1 MAAHVETGTML
12 APSNYQSQVIKHLG
26 LVAGMVDELGL
37 VERIDQLL
45 PKDEERRTLSHG
57 QVVKAMIINGLGFN
71 QRALYLSSRFFQD
84 KPVAR
89 LIGDGIEADHINDD
103 VQGRALDVIY
113 GYGLESFYS
122 QLSVQAAVR
131 LGLTCRT
138 GHLDSTS
145 FHVDGEYNSQLP
157 ADETGALITI
167 TKGYSRDHRPD
178 LNQVVLQLI
187 CENQAGIPLLMK
199 PLSGNNADKTGFRET
214 IKTHIGQLQQ
224 DVGLR
229 YLVAD
234 SALYGHESL
243 QEMRD
248 ILWVS
253 RVPETLTLAKDM
265 IQQAAPMLMANPDE
279 QTMMSLCTRY
289 GDIRQRWLIVY
300 SPEAYQRS
308 RQTLNKQFR
317 QQSQTELKAFE
328 SLCKHGFACETD
340 ARHAL
345 DKLQKK
351 LKITELHDITLV
363 EEFRHSKPG
372 RPGKEVQPDRHIIP
386 ITGTLAT
393 RLLPYQQKLAR
404 KSCFIVATN
413 QLDQDELSDAELLQ
427 TYQDQQK
434 VERGFRFLKDP
445 QFMASTLF
453 LKSVKRVMALTVIMT
468 LCLLVYA
475 ALEYRIRKAL
485 REAKETFPNQLGQPV
500 TNPTARWVF
509 QFFAGIHILTVDQMQ
524 VLVLNMN
531 DLQWKLLR
539 LLGKPYEQLY
549 S

>member
-1 MAAHVETGTML
+1 ML
-12 APSNYQSQVIKHLG
+12 APTHYRSQVIKHLG

-71 QRALYLSSRFFQD
+71 QRALYLSPLFFQD

-103 VQGRALDVIY
+103 VQGRTLDAIY
-113 GYGLESFYS
+113 GYGLERFYA
-122 QLSVQAAVR
+122 QLSVQAVIQ
-131 LGLTCRT
+131 LGLTCQT
-138 GHLDSTS
+138 GHLDSTT
-145 FHVDGEYNSQLP
+145 FHVDGVYNSQLP
-157 ADETGALITI
+157 ADEAGGLIHI

-187 CENQAGIPLLMK
+187 CEHQAGIPLLMK
-199 PLSGNNADKTGFRET
+199 PLSGNSADKTDFRET
-214 IKTHIGQLQQ
+214 IKAHIGQLRQ

-234 SALYGHESL
+234 SALYCQETL
-243 QEMRD
+243 QAMQD
-248 ILWVS
+248 ILWIS
-253 RVPETLTLAKDM
+253 RVPETITLAKDL
-265 IQQAAPMLMANPDE
+265 IQQAAPMLMLNSESPA
-279 QTMMSLCTRY
+279 MMSLCTCY
-289 GDIRQRWLIVY
+289 GEIRQRWLIVY

-308 RQTLNKQFR
+308 RQTLSKQFR

-328 SLCKHGFACETD
+328 SLCKQTFACATD
-340 ARHAL
+340 AQNAL
-345 DKLQKK
+345 ETLQKR
-351 LKITELHDITLV
+351 LKITELHDIELV
-363 EEFRHSKPG
+363 QESHHSKPG
-372 RPGKEVQPDRHIIP
+372 RPGKAAQPDRLVVR
-386 ITGTLAT
+386 ITGTPAT
-393 RLLPYQQKLAR
+393 RLLPYQQRLAR
-404 KSCFIVATN
+404 KSCFIVASN
-413 QLDQDELSDAELLQ
+413 QLDHDELPDAELLQ
-427 TYQDQQK
+427 IYRDQQK

-500 TNPTARWVF
+500 ANPTARWVF
-509 QFFAGIHILTVDQMQ
+509 QFFSGIHILTVHQTK

-531 DLQWKLLR
+531 DVQWKLLR

>member
-1 MAAHVETGTML
+1 
-12 APSNYQSQVIKHLG
+12 
-26 LVAGMVDELGL
+26 
-37 VERIDQLL
+37 
-45 PKDEERRTLSHG
+45 
-57 QVVKAMIINGLGFN
+57 
-71 QRALYLSSRFFQD
+71 
-84 KPVAR
+84 
-89 LIGDGIEADHINDD
+89 
-103 VQGRALDVIY
+103 
-113 GYGLESFYS
+113 
-122 QLSVQAAVR
+122 
-131 LGLTCRT
+131 
-138 GHLDSTS
+138 
-145 FHVDGEYNSQLP
+145 
-157 ADETGALITI
+157 
-167 TKGYSRDHRPD
+167 
-178 LNQVVLQLI
+178 
-187 CENQAGIPLLMK
+187 
-199 PLSGNNADKTGFRET
+199 
-214 IKTHIGQLQQ
+214 
-224 DVGLR
+224 
-229 YLVAD
+229 
-234 SALYGHESL
+234 
-243 QEMRD
+243 
-248 ILWVS
+248 
-253 RVPETLTLAKDM
+253 
-265 IQQAAPMLMANPDE
+265 
-279 QTMMSLCTRY
+279 MSLCTRY
-289 GDIRQRWLIVY
+289 GDIRQRWLIIY

-372 RPGKEVQPDRHIIP
+372 RPGKEVQPDRPIIR

-500 TNPTARWVF
+500 TNPTACWVF

>member
-12 APSNYQSQVIKHLG
+12 TSTHYQSQVIKHLG

-71 QRALYLSSRFFQD
+71 QRALYLSPLFFQD

-89 LIGDGIEADHINDD
+89 LIGEGIEADHINDD

-113 GYGLESFYS
+113 GYGLERFYA
-122 QLSVQAAVR
+122 QLSVQAVIR

-138 GHLDSTS
+138 GHFDSTT
-145 FHVDGEYNSQLP
+145 FHVDGVYNSQLP
-157 ADETGALITI
+157 ADEAGGLIHI

-199 PLSGNNADKTGFRET
+199 PLSGNSADKTDFRET
-214 IKTHIGQLQQ
+214 IKAHIGQLQQ
-224 DVGLR
+224 DAGLR

-234 SALYGHESL
+234 SALYCQATL
-243 QEMRD
+243 QEMKD

-253 RVPETLTLAKDM
+253 RVPETVTLVKDM
-265 IQQAAPMLMANPDE
+265 IQQAAPMLMANPE
-279 QTMMSLCTRY
+279 SQAMMSLCTRY
-289 GDIRQRWLIVY
+289 GEIRQRWLIVY

-308 RQTLNKQFR
+308 RKTLSKQFSK
-317 QQSQTELKAFE
+317 QSQIELKAFE
-328 SLCKHGFACETD
+328 SLCKQAFACETD
-340 ARHAL
+340 ARNAL
-345 DKLQKK
+345 EKLQKK
-351 LKITELHDITLV
+351 LKITELLDIKFV
-363 EEFRHSKPG
+363 QESHHSKPG
-372 RPGKEVQPDRHIIP
+372 RPGKDAQPDRHSVR
-386 ITGTLAT
+386 ITGTPASL
-393 RLLPYQQKLAR
+393 LLPFRQKLER
-404 KSCFIVATN
+404 KSCFIVASN

-427 TYQDQQK
+427 IYREQQK

-500 TNPTARWVF
+500 ANPTTRWVF
-509 QFFAGIHILTVDQMQ
+509 QFFTGIHILTVNQTQ

-531 DLQWKLLR
+531 VQQWTLLR
-539 LLGKPYEQLY
+539 LLGKHYEQLY

>member
-1 MAAHVETGTML
+1 
-12 APSNYQSQVIKHLG
+12 
-26 LVAGMVDELGL
+26 
-37 VERIDQLL
+37 
-45 PKDEERRTLSHG
+45 
-57 QVVKAMIINGLGFN
+57 
-71 QRALYLSSRFFQD
+71 
-84 KPVAR
+84 
-89 LIGDGIEADHINDD
+89 
-103 VQGRALDVIY
+103 
-113 GYGLESFYS
+113 
-122 QLSVQAAVR
+122 
-131 LGLTCRT
+131 
-138 GHLDSTS
+138 
-145 FHVDGEYNSQLP
+145 
-157 ADETGALITI
+157 
-167 TKGYSRDHRPD
+167 
-178 LNQVVLQLI
+178 
-187 CENQAGIPLLMK
+187 
-199 PLSGNNADKTGFRET
+199 
-214 IKTHIGQLQQ
+214 
-224 DVGLR
+224 
-229 YLVAD
+229 
-234 SALYGHESL
+234 
-243 QEMRD
+243 
-248 ILWVS
+248 
-253 RVPETLTLAKDM
+253 M

-372 RPGKEVQPDRHIIP
+372 RPGKEVQPDRHIIR

>member
-71 QRALYLSSRFFQD
+71 QRALYLSSHFFQD

-89 LIGDGIEADHINDD
+89 LIGEGIEADHINDD
-103 VQGRALDVIY
+103 VQGRTLDTIY
-113 GYGLESFYS
+113 GYGLERFYA

-157 ADETGALITI
+157 ADETGGLITI

-199 PLSGNNADKTGFRET
+199 PLSGNSADKTGFRET
-214 IKTHIGQLQQ
+214 IKMHIGQLQQ

-234 SALYGHESL
+234 SALYCHESL
-243 QEMRD
+243 QEMKD
-248 ILWVS
+248 ILWIS

-265 IQQAAPMLMANPDE
+265 IQQAAPMLMVNPDE
-279 QTMMSLCTRY
+279 QAMMSLCTRY

-328 SLCKHGFACETD
+328 SLCKQAFACETD

-351 LKITELHDITLV
+351 LKITELLDITLV

-372 RPGKEVQPDRHIIP
+372 RPGKEVQPDRHIIR

-453 LKSVKRVMALTVIMT
+453 LKSVKRVMALTVVMT

-539 LLGKPYEQLY
+539 LLGKPFEQLY

>member
-1 MAAHVETGTML
+1 MAAHIETGTML
-12 APSNYQSQVIKHLG
+12 APTHYRSQVIKHLG

-71 QRALYLSSRFFQD
+71 QRALYLSPLFFQD

-89 LIGDGIEADHINDD
+89 LIGAGIEADHINDD
-103 VQGRALDVIY
+103 VLGRTLDAIY
-113 GYGLESFYS
+113 QHGLESFYS
-122 QLSVQAAVR
+122 QLSVQAVIR
-131 LGLTCRT
+131 LGLTCQT
-138 GHLDSTS
+138 GHLDSTT
-145 FHVDGEYNSQLP
+145 FHLDGDYNSQLP
-157 ADETGALITI
+157 ADETSGLIHI

-187 CENQAGIPLLMK
+187 CENQAGIPVLMK
-199 PLSGNNADKTGFRET
+199 PLSGNSADKTDFRET
-214 IKTHIGQLQQ
+214 LKAHISQLQP

-234 SALYGHESL
+234 SALYCQETL
-243 QEMRD
+243 QEMKD
-248 ILWVS
+248 IFWIS
-253 RVPETLTLAKDM
+253 RVPETITLAKDM
-265 IQQAAPMLMANPDE
+265 LQQAAPMLMANPE
-279 QTMMSLCTRY
+279 SQAMMSLGTRY
-289 GDIRQRWLIVY
+289 GEIRQRWLIVY
-300 SPEAYQRS
+300 SPDAYQRS
-308 RQTLNKQFR
+308 RETVIKQFR

-328 SLCKHGFACETD
+328 ALCKQAFACETD
-340 ARHAL
+340 AQNAL
-345 DKLQKK
+345 EKLQKR
-351 LKITELHDITLV
+351 LKVTELLDIKRV
-363 EEFRHSKPG
+363 QESRHSKPG
-372 RPGKEVQPDRHIIP
+372 RPGKDAQPDQHSVR
-386 ITGTLAT
+386 ITGTPASH
-393 RLLPYQQKLAR
+393 LLPYQQNLAR
-404 KSCFIVATN
+404 KSCFIMATN

-427 TYQDQQK
+427 IYRNQQK

-453 LKSVKRVMALTVIMT
+453 LKSVKRVMALTAIMT

-500 TNPTARWVF
+500 ANPTARWVF
-509 QFFAGIHILTVDQMQ
+509 QFFSGIHMLTVDQGQ

-531 DLQWKLLR
+531 NQQWKLLR
-539 LLGKPYEQLY
+539 LLGKHYEQLY

>member
-1 MAAHVETGTML
+1 MAAHIETGTML
-12 APSNYQSQVIKHLG
+12 APSNYQSQVLKHLG

-103 VQGRALDVIY
+103 VQGRTLDVIY
-113 GYGLESFYS
+113 GYGLESFYA

-157 ADETGALITI
+157 ADETGGLITI

-234 SALYGHESL
+234 SALYCHESL

-248 ILWVS
+248 ILWIS

-265 IQQAAPMLMANPDE
+265 IQQVAPMLMVNPNE
-279 QTMMSLCTRY
+279 QTMTSLCTSY
-289 GDIRQRWLIVY
+289 GEIRQRWLIVY

-328 SLCKHGFACETD
+328 SLCKQAFACETD

-351 LKITELHDITLV
+351 LKITELPDITLV
-363 EEFRHSKPG
+363 EECRHSKPG
-372 RPGKEVQPDRHIIP
+372 RPGKKVQPDRHIIR

-413 QLDQDELSDAELLQ
+413 QLDQDQLSDAELLQ

-453 LKSVKRVMALTVIMT
+453 LKSVKRVMAVTVIMT

>member
-1 MAAHVETGTML
+1 MAAHIETGTML
-12 APSNYQSQVIKHLG
+12 APSNYQSQVLKHLG

-103 VQGRALDVIY
+103 VQGRTLDVIY
-113 GYGLESFYS
+113 GYGLESFYA

-157 ADETGALITI
+157 ADETGGLITI

-199 PLSGNNADKTGFRET
+199 PLSGNSADKTGFRET

-234 SALYGHESL
+234 SALYCHESL

-248 ILWVS
+248 ILWIS

-265 IQQAAPMLMANPDE
+265 IQQVAPMLMVNPNE
-279 QTMMSLCTRY
+279 QTMTSLCTSY
-289 GDIRQRWLIVY
+289 GEIRQRWLIVY

-328 SLCKHGFACETD
+328 SLCKQAFACETD

-351 LKITELHDITLV
+351 LKITELPDITLV
-363 EEFRHSKPG
+363 EECRHSKPG
-372 RPGKEVQPDRHIIP
+372 RPGKKVQPDRHIIR

-413 QLDQDELSDAELLQ
+413 QLDQDQLSDAELLQ

-453 LKSVKRVMALTVIMT
+453 LKSVKRVMAVTVIMT

>member
-1 MAAHVETGTML
+1 MAAHIETGTML

-71 QRALYLSSRFFQD
+71 QRALYLSSHFFQD

-89 LIGDGIEADHINDD
+89 LIGEGIEAAHINDD
-103 VQGRALDVIY
+103 VQGRTLDTIY
-113 GYGLESFYS
+113 GYGLERFYA
-122 QLSVQAAVR
+122 QLSVQSAVR
-131 LGLTCRT
+131 LGLMCRT

-157 ADETGALITI
+157 ADETGGLITI

-199 PLSGNNADKTGFRET
+199 PLSGNSADKTGFRET

-234 SALYGHESL
+234 SALYCHESL
-243 QEMRD
+243 QEMKD
-248 ILWVS
+248 ILWIS

-265 IQQAAPMLMANPDE
+265 IQQAAPMLMVNLDE
-279 QTMMSLCTRY
+279 QAMMSLCTRY

-328 SLCKHGFACETD
+328 SLCKQAFACEID

-351 LKITELHDITLV
+351 LKITELLDITLV

-372 RPGKEVQPDRHIIP
+372 RPGKEVQPDRHIIR

-485 REAKETFPNQLGQPV
+485 REAKETFPNQLGKPV

-531 DLQWKLLR
+531 DQQWKLLR

>member
-1 MAAHVETGTML
+1 MAAHIETGTML
-12 APSNYQSQVIKHLG
+12 APSNYQSQVLKHLG

-103 VQGRALDVIY
+103 VQGRTLDVIY
-113 GYGLESFYS
+113 GYGLESFYA

-157 ADETGALITI
+157 ADETGGLITI

-199 PLSGNNADKTGFRET
+199 PLSGNSADKTGFRET

-234 SALYGHESL
+234 SALYCHESL

-248 ILWVS
+248 ILWIS

-265 IQQAAPMLMANPDE
+265 IQQVAPMLMVNPNE
-279 QTMMSLCTRY
+279 QTMTSLCTSY
-289 GDIRQRWLIVY
+289 GEIRQRWLIVY

-328 SLCKHGFACETD
+328 SLCKQAFACETD

-351 LKITELHDITLV
+351 LKITELPDITLV
-363 EEFRHSKPG
+363 EECRHSKPG
-372 RPGKEVQPDRHIIP
+372 RPGKEVQPDRHIIR

-413 QLDQDELSDAELLQ
+413 QLDQDQLSDAELLQ

-453 LKSVKRVMALTVIMT
+453 LKSVKRVMAVTVIMT

>member
-12 APSNYQSQVIKHLG
+12 TPTHYQSQVIKHLG

-71 QRALYLSSRFFQD
+71 QRALYLSPLFFQD

-89 LIGDGIEADHINDD
+89 LIGEGIEADHINDD

-113 GYGLESFYS
+113 GYGLERFYA
-122 QLSVQAAVR
+122 QLSVQAVIR

-138 GHLDSTS
+138 GHFDSTT
-145 FHVDGEYNSQLP
+145 FHVDGVYNSQLP
-157 ADETGALITI
+157 ADEAGGLIHI

-199 PLSGNNADKTGFRET
+199 PLSGNSADKTDFRET
-214 IKTHIGQLQQ
+214 IKAHIGQLQQ

-234 SALYGHESL
+234 SALYCQATL
-243 QEMRD
+243 QEMKD

-253 RVPETLTLAKDM
+253 RVPETVTLVKDM
-265 IQQAAPMLMANPDE
+265 IQQAAPMLMANPE
-279 QTMMSLCTRY
+279 SQAMMSLCTRY
-289 GDIRQRWLIVY
+289 GEIRQRWLIVY

-308 RQTLNKQFR
+308 RKTLSKQYSK
-317 QQSQTELKAFE
+317 QSQIELKAFE
-328 SLCKHGFACETD
+328 SLCKQAFACETD
-340 ARHAL
+340 ARNAL
-345 DKLQKK
+345 EKLQKK
-351 LKITELHDITLV
+351 LKITELLDIKFV
-363 EEFRHSKPG
+363 QESHHSKPG
-372 RPGKEVQPDRHIIP
+372 RPGKDAQPDRHSVR
-386 ITGTLAT
+386 ITGTPASL
-393 RLLPYQQKLAR
+393 LLPFRQKLER
-404 KSCFIVATN
+404 KSCFIVASN
-413 QLDQDELSDAELLQ
+413 QLDQDELPDAELLQ
-427 TYQDQQK
+427 IYRDQQK

-500 TNPTARWVF
+500 ANPTTRWVF
-509 QFFAGIHILTVDQMQ
+509 QFFTGIHILTVNQTQ

-531 DLQWKLLR
+531 VQQWTLLR
-539 LLGKPYEQLY
+539 LLGKHYEQLY

>member
-89 LIGDGIEADHINDD
+89 LIGDGIEAAHINDD
-103 VQGRALDVIY
+103 VQGRTLDTIY
-113 GYGLESFYS
+113 GYGLERFYA
-122 QLSVQAAVR
+122 QLSVQTAVR
-131 LGLTCRT
+131 LELTCRT

-157 ADETGALITI
+157 TDETGGLITI

-199 PLSGNNADKTGFRET
+199 PLSGNSADKTGFRET

-234 SALYGHESL
+234 SALYCHESL
-243 QEMRD
+243 QEMKD
-248 ILWVS
+248 ILWIS

-265 IQQAAPMLMANPDE
+265 IQQAAPILMVNPDE
-279 QTMMSLCTRY
+279 QAMMSLCTRY

-351 LKITELHDITLV
+351 LKITELLDITLV

-372 RPGKEVQPDRHIIP
+372 RPGKEVPPDRHIIR

-427 TYQDQQK
+427 TYRDQQK

-453 LKSVKRVMALTVIMT
+453 LKSVKRVMALTVVMT

>member
-12 APSNYQSQVIKHLG
+12 APTNYRSQVIKHLG

-57 QVVKAMIINGLGFN
+57 QVVKAMIINGLGFS
-71 QRALYLSSRFFQD
+71 QRALYLTPLFFQD

-89 LIGDGIEADHINDD
+89 LIGEGIEAEHINDD
-103 VQGRALDVIY
+103 VQGRTLDAIY
-113 GYGLESFYS
+113 KYGLERFYA
-122 QLSVQAAVR
+122 QLSVQAVLR

-138 GHLDSTS
+138 GHFDSTT
-145 FHVDGEYNSQLP
+145 FHVDGVYNSQLP
-157 ADETGALITI
+157 ADETGGLIPI

-199 PLSGNNADKTGFRET
+199 PLSGNSADKTDFRET
-214 IKTHIGQLQQ
+214 IKAHIGQLQQ

-234 SALYGHESL
+234 SALYCQETL
-243 QEMRD
+243 QEMKD
-248 ILWVS
+248 ILWIS
-253 RVPETLTLAKDM
+253 RVPETITLAKDL
-265 IQQAAPMLMANPDE
+265 IQQAAPMLMANLKN
-279 QTMMSLCTRY
+279 QAMTSLCTCY
-289 GDIRQRWLIVY
+289 GEIRQRWLIVY
-300 SPEAYQRS
+300 SPDAYQRS
-308 RQTLNKQFR
+308 RQTLSKQFSK
-317 QQSQTELKAFE
+317 QSQTELKAFE
-328 SLCKHGFACETD
+328 SLCKQTFACETD
-340 ARHAL
+340 AQNAL
-345 DKLQKK
+345 EKLQKK
-351 LKITELHDITLV
+351 LKITELLDIKFV
-363 EEFRHSKPG
+363 QESRHSKPG
-372 RPGKEVQPDRHIIP
+372 RPGKDTPPDRHSVR
-386 ITGTLAT
+386 ITGTPAS

-413 QLDQDELSDAELLQ
+413 QLDQDELPDAELLQ
-427 TYQDQQK
+427 IYRDQQK

-445 QFMASTLF
+445 QFMAATLF

-485 REAKETFPNQLGQPV
+485 REAEETFPNQLGRQV
-500 TNPTARWVF
+500 VNPTARWVF
-509 QFFAGIHILTVDQMQ
+509 QFFSGIHILTMNQGQ

-531 DLQWKLLR
+531 DQQWKLLR
-539 LLGKPYEQLY
+539 LMGKPYEQLY

>member
-103 VQGRALDVIY
+103 VQGRTLDVIY
-113 GYGLESFYS
+113 GYGLESFYA

-157 ADETGALITI
+157 ADETGGLITI

-199 PLSGNNADKTGFRET
+199 PLSGNSADKTGFRET

-234 SALYGHESL
+234 SALYCHESL

-248 ILWVS
+248 ILWIS

-265 IQQAAPMLMANPDE
+265 IQQVAPMLMVNPNE
-279 QTMMSLCTRY
+279 QTMTSLCTSY
-289 GDIRQRWLIVY
+289 GEIRQRWLIVY

-328 SLCKHGFACETD
+328 SLCKQAFACETD

-351 LKITELHDITLV
+351 LKITELPDITLV
-363 EEFRHSKPG
+363 EECRHSKPG
-372 RPGKEVQPDRHIIP
+372 RPGKKVQPDRHIIR

-413 QLDQDELSDAELLQ
+413 QLDQDQLSDAELLQ

>member
-1 MAAHVETGTML
+1 MAAHTETGTML
-12 APSNYQSQVIKHLG
+12 APTHYRSQVIKHLG

-71 QRALYLSSRFFQD
+71 QRALYLSPLFFQD

-89 LIGDGIEADHINDD
+89 LIGEGIEADHINDD
-103 VQGRALDVIY
+103 VQGRTLDAIY
-113 GYGLESFYS
+113 EYGLERFYA
-122 QLSVQAAVR
+122 QLSVQAVIR

-138 GHLDSTS
+138 GHLDSTT
-145 FHVDGEYNSQLP
+145 FHVDGVYNSQLP
-157 ADETGALITI
+157 ADGTGGLIHI

-199 PLSGNNADKTGFRET
+199 PLSGNSADKTDFRET
-214 IKTHIGQLQQ
+214 IKAHIGQLQQ

-234 SALYGHESL
+234 SALYCQATL
-243 QEMRD
+243 QEIQD
-248 ILWVS
+248 IFWIS
-253 RVPETLTLAKDM
+253 RPPETITLVKDM
-265 IQQAAPMLMANPDE
+265 IQQAAPMLMANLE
-279 QTMMSLCTRY
+279 SQAMMSLCTRY
-289 GDIRQRWLIVY
+289 GEIRQRWLIVY

-308 RQTLNKQFR
+308 RRTLSKQFSK
-317 QQSQTELKAFE
+317 QSQTELKAFE
-328 SLCKHGFACETD
+328 SLCKQAFACETD
-340 ARHAL
+340 AQNAL
-345 DKLQKK
+345 EKLQKK
-351 LKITELHDITLV
+351 LKITELLNIELV
-363 EEFRHSKPG
+363 QESRHSKPG
-372 RPGKEVQPDRHIIP
+372 RPGKDAQPDRHSVR
-386 ITGTLAT
+386 ITGTPASL
-393 RLLPYQQKLAR
+393 LLPYQHKLAR

-413 QLDQDELSDAELLQ
+413 QLDQDDLPDAELLQ
-427 TYQDQQK
+427 IYREQQK

-445 QFMASTLF
+445 QFMAATLF

-500 TNPTARWVF
+500 ANPTARWVF
-509 QFFAGIHILTVDQMQ
+509 QFFAGIHILTVNQTQ
-524 VLVLNMN
+524 VIVLNMN
-531 DLQWKLLR
+531 DQQWKLLR
-539 LLGKPYEQLY
+539 LLGKHYEQLY

>member
-71 QRALYLSSRFFQD
+71 QRALYLSSHFFQD

-89 LIGDGIEADHINDD
+89 LIGDGIEAAHINDD
-103 VQGRALDVIY
+103 VQGRTLDTIY
-113 GYGLESFYS
+113 GYGLERFYA

-157 ADETGALITI
+157 ADETGGLITI
-167 TKGYSRDHRPD
+167 TKGYSSDHRPD

-187 CENQAGIPLLMK
+187 CENVAGIPLLMK
-199 PLSGNNADKTGFRET
+199 PLSGNSADKTGFRET
-214 IKTHIGQLQQ
+214 IKMHIGQLQQ

-234 SALYGHESL
+234 SALYCHESL
-243 QEMRD
+243 QEMKD
-248 ILWVS
+248 ILWIS

-265 IQQAAPMLMANPDE
+265 IQQAAPMLMVNPDE
-279 QTMMSLCTRY
+279 QAMMSLCTRY

-328 SLCKHGFACETD
+328 SLCKQAFACETD

-351 LKITELHDITLV
+351 LKITELLDITLV

-372 RPGKEVQPDRHIIP
+372 RPGKEVQPDRYIIR

-453 LKSVKRVMALTVIMT
+453 LKSVKRVMALTVVMT

-485 REAKETFPNQLGQPV
+485 REALETFPNQLG
-500 TNPTARWVF
+500 
-509 QFFAGIHILTVDQMQ
+509 
-524 VLVLNMN
+524 
-531 DLQWKLLR
+531 
-539 LLGKPYEQLY
+539 
-549 S
+549 